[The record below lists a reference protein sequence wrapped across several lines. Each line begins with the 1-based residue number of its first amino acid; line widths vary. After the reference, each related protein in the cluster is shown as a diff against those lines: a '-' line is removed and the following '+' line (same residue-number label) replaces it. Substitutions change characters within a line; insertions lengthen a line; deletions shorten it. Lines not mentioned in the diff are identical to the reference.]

1 MHAIP
6 FACCTLHIA
15 VVIGVQDCTYTHPHR
30 RIDSCLYIHIDSCIR
45 TGHAESLYISM
56 RDPAVSF
63 SARAKKT
70 NKGSPPPTGREEA
83 CTWVLGL
90 PHSPISRF
98 FFRVVISEKSFIHIT
113 RFSRRMTQL

>member
-1 MHAIP
+1 MHAIA

-15 VVIGVQDCTYTHPHR
+15 VVIGVHCCTYTLPHR

-83 CTWVLGL
+83 GTWVLVL
-90 PHSPISRF
+90 HHSHISRF
-98 FFRVVISEKSFIHIT
+98 FFRSPSLRNHSFTLHD
-113 RFSRRMTQL
+113 SAVA